1 MRATHLGPDAARFLA
16 PCANSRAGA
25 RRARHGPAASA
36 DPRALL
42 HPRARAARPAASRIG
57 ANGPPAGSN
66 LKAIAAHSDNPPD
79 RRSLEEPLQLEQL
92 GTPVEVDSPH
102 RRYAAL
108 HRAIDSGMAS
118 DATWRELVNV
128 CLLLE
133 HRDEA
138 LRAFRRLTGAQ
149 ARRDVEALL
158 IHRGLLEPEESPA
171 ETGAPATAA
180 APGLREETLE
190 AARVL
195 LDDHMPLTTAVATL
209 TFPLVVGLGGFLTAG
224 HSFFLFP
231 LIAALP
237 ALCVVGIVGAL
248 SRGIMVDSAHGVH
261 DVPRI
266 PGSAVLVRQSARFL
280 LDGLVLVG
288 ALAGPAIAM
297 HCLGLA
303 LSTTLLAAALAALL
317 LPMALLMRQITDDW
331 RALSPNHLFRAI
343 GRLRGDYLGR
353 AAVCAGLFLPA
364 ALAAIATAGSLLYLQ
379 VSVVG
384 PLLVAPLF
392 VAARLLGRMVD
403 LRRDDLRDLLDLPA
417 RSRSE
422 VVGTVTRA
430 VASTAAAPASRTPVA
445 APSTAVVRTGVR
457 GGSAITNGTTARPQA
472 AASSA
477 PGRPAPVASKPVA
490 RDAGASRAGSPSSAA
505 ARPAVASSPAPSVPA
520 RAAPRREA
528 PTPRPQVAKSA
539 STPAARPPA
548 KSAPKPAAAK
558 PPAPATPAPARI
570 EVTDEPLPDFTA
582 MSGYHIVQGK
592 ARVLAGAAATPGSGR
607 HRAQP

>member
-1 MRATHLGPDAARFLA
+1 M
-16 PCANSRAGA
+16 
-25 RRARHGPAASA
+25 
-36 DPRALL
+36 
-42 HPRARAARPAASRIG
+42 
-57 ANGPPAGSN
+57 
-66 LKAIAAHSDNPPD
+66 
-79 RRSLEEPLQLEQL
+79 QLEHL
-92 GTPVEVDSPH
+92 ATPVEVDSPH

-128 CLLLE
+128 CLLLN

-138 LRAFRRLTGAQ
+138 LRAFRRLTGVQ

-158 IHRGLLEPEESPA
+158 IHRGLLEPEAPPA
-171 ETGAPATAA
+171 EVGAPAAAA
-180 APGLREETLE
+180 APGLRDETIE

-303 LSTTLLAAALAALL
+303 LSTTLLAAGLAAIL

-364 ALAAIATAGSLLYLQ
+364 ALAAIGTAGSLLYLQ

-392 VAARLLGRMVD
+392 VTARLLGRMVD
-403 LRRDDLRDLLDLPA
+403 LRRDDLRDLLDLPT

-422 VVGTVTRA
+422 LMSTETHVPPVKSA
-430 VASTAAAPASRTPVA
+430 ASAPQSHVAAASPAT
-445 APSTAVVRTGVR
+445 VRSGVR
-457 GGSAITNGTTARPQA
+457 GVPTSNGTTARQQA
-472 AASSA
+472 APTSG
-477 PGRPAPVASKPVA
+477 PGRPAPVASRPA
-490 RDAGASRAGSPSSAA
+490 ASRPGSTRSAD
-505 ARPAVASSPAPSVPA
+505 ARPAVASSPAASGP
-520 RAAPRREA
+520 RAVQRRDAP
-528 PTPRPQVAKSA
+528 PQ
-539 STPAARPPA
+539 RPPA
-548 KSAPKPAAAK
+548 PKPPAGQAAK
-558 PPAPATPAPARI
+558 PAPLAAADSTAPATPTVARAQ
-570 EVTDEPLPDFTA
+570 VTEEPLPDFTA
-582 MSGYHIVQGK
+582 MSGFHIVRGK

>member
-1 MRATHLGPDAARFLA
+1 M
-16 PCANSRAGA
+16 
-25 RRARHGPAASA
+25 
-36 DPRALL
+36 
-42 HPRARAARPAASRIG
+42 
-57 ANGPPAGSN
+57 
-66 LKAIAAHSDNPPD
+66 
-79 RRSLEEPLQLEQL
+79 QLEQL

-138 LRAFRRLTGAQ
+138 LRAFRRLTGVQ

-158 IHRGLLEPEESPA
+158 IHRGLLEPEATSP
-171 ETGAPATAA
+171 ETGTPATAA

-195 LDDHMPLTTAVATL
+195 FEDHMPLTTAVATL

-248 SRGIMVDSAHGVH
+248 SRGIMVDSAHGMH

-364 ALAAIATAGSLLYLQ
+364 ALAAIGTAGSLLYLQ

-417 RSRSE
+417 RSHGE
-422 VVGTVTRA
+422 VVTAVTHA
-430 VASTAAAPASRTPVA
+430 VASTSAAPAPASRTHPAAPKPAAPRTATPKPA
-445 APSTAVVRTGVR
+445 APSPAAVRTGVR
-457 GGSAITNGTTARPQA
+457 GVAPTTNGAPARPRA
-472 AASSA
+472 TPSSA
-477 PGRPAPVASKPVA
+477 PGRPAPMAGKPVASKPA
-490 RDAGASRAGSPSSAA
+490 ASKPATREAGPSQAVKTSSATP
-505 ARPAVASSPAPSVPA
+505 RPAVASSPAPSTPA
-520 RAAPRREA
+520 QPVQRRAAP
-528 PTPRPQVAKSA
+528 TPQQ
-539 STPAARPPA
+539 STARPTA
-548 KSAPKPAAAK
+548 KPTAGPTAKPAAAPAAAK
-558 PPAPATPAPARI
+558 APAPATPAQGRI
-570 EVTDEPLPDFTA
+570 EVTQEAPPDFTA

>member
-1 MRATHLGPDAARFLA
+1 M
-16 PCANSRAGA
+16 
-25 RRARHGPAASA
+25 
-36 DPRALL
+36 
-42 HPRARAARPAASRIG
+42 
-57 ANGPPAGSN
+57 
-66 LKAIAAHSDNPPD
+66 
-79 RRSLEEPLQLEQL
+79 QLEQL

-138 LRAFRRLTGAQ
+138 LRAFRRLTGVQ

-158 IHRGLLEPEESPA
+158 IHRGLLEPEAPPPDP
-171 ETGAPATAA
+171 GASAAAA

-303 LSTTLLAAALAALL
+303 LSTTLLAAALAAVL
-317 LPMALLMRQITDDW
+317 LPMALLMRQITNDW

-364 ALAAIATAGSLLYLQ
+364 ALAAIGTAGSLLYLQ

-392 VAARLLGRMVD
+392 MAARLLGRMVD

-422 VVGTVTRA
+422 VVSAVTRA
-430 VASTAAAPASRTPVA
+430 VASTAPAPASRTPTATRSPA
-445 APSTAVVRTGVR
+445 APSPATRSPATRSPAAPSPAVVRTGVF
-457 GGSAITNGTTARPQA
+457 GVPTTTNGTTARPRGA
-472 AASSA
+472 PSSA
-477 PGRPAPVASKPVA
+477 PSRPAPNAGKPVA
-490 RDAGASRAGSPSSAA
+490 GRPLASRPVTREAGPSRAVRTSPATP
-505 ARPAVASSPAPSVPA
+505 RPTVASSPAPSAPA
-520 RAAPRREA
+520 QPVQRRAAPTPQQSTA
-528 PTPRPQVAKSA
+528 KPTGKPTAQPTASPTAK
-539 STPAARPPA
+539 PAARP
-548 KSAPKPAAAK
+548 AAAK
-558 PPAPATPAPARI
+558 APAPATPAPTRI

>member
-1 MRATHLGPDAARFLA
+1 M
-16 PCANSRAGA
+16 
-25 RRARHGPAASA
+25 
-36 DPRALL
+36 
-42 HPRARAARPAASRIG
+42 
-57 ANGPPAGSN
+57 
-66 LKAIAAHSDNPPD
+66 
-79 RRSLEEPLQLEQL
+79 QLEQL

-138 LRAFRRLTGAQ
+138 LRAFRRLTSVQ

-158 IHRGLLEPEESPA
+158 IHRGLLEPEAPPP
-171 ETGAPATAA
+171 ETGALATAA
-180 APGLREETLE
+180 APGLREETIE

-303 LSTTLLAAALAALL
+303 LSTTLLAGALAAVL
-317 LPMALLMRQITDDW
+317 LPMALLMRQITNDW

-422 VVGTVTRA
+422 VVSAVTRA
-430 VASTAAAPASRTPVA
+430 VASAAPAPASRTPAA
-445 APSTAVVRTGVR
+445 APSPAVVRTGVR
-457 GGSAITNGTTARPQA
+457 GASTTANSTTARPQA
-472 AASSA
+472 TPSSA
-477 PGRPAPVASKPVA
+477 PSRPAPMAGKPIAGRPVASRPIVGKPVT
-490 RDAGASRAGSPSSAA
+490 REAGASRAVSTTSATP
-505 ARPAVASSPAPSVPA
+505 RPAVASSPPPSAPAHPVQR
-520 RAAPRREA
+520 RAAPA
-528 PTPRPQVAKSA
+528 QPQPTAKPTGKTTA
-539 STPAARPPA
+539 SPSARPPA
-548 KSAPKPAAAK
+548 KPPAK
-558 PPAPATPAPARI
+558 PTAANAPAPATPAPARI
-570 EVTDEPLPDFTA
+570 QVTEEPLPDFTA